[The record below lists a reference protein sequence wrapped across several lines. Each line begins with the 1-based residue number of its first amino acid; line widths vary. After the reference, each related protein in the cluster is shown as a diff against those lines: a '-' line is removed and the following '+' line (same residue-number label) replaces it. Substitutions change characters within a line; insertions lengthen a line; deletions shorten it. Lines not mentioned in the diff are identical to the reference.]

1 MPEPTPEEVA
11 EVVAA
16 LREVAGGVERT
27 RSYDDVPPW
36 KTPEG
41 RAARARQRRNKA
53 QRQARKRARRS

>member
-1 MPEPTPEEVA
+1 MPEPTAEEVA
-11 EVVAA
+11 EVLATLRA
-16 LREVAGGVERT
+16 LAGGDEPREEQT
-27 RSYDDVPPW
+27 PPW